1 MYSVVLAIALQFGN
15 HFGNRKFLYL
25 ANLATEQGGYA
36 CQNNCQ
42 KKKSRYDIISV
53 TNEKE
58 GDLCG
63 TKNRKTVLQD

>member
-1 MYSVVLAIALQFGN
+1 MYSVILAIALPIWQPFWQQEI
-15 HFGNRKFLYL
+15 LYL
-25 ANLATEQGGYA
+25 ANLATEQGGMLA
-36 CQNNCQ
+36 KTTAK

>member
-1 MYSVVLAIALQFGN
+1 LPKQLP
-15 HFGNRKFLYL
+15 
-25 ANLATEQGGYA
+25 
-36 CQNNCQ
+36 